1 MTRVDS
7 RSRFALAVVLGIA
20 VVSAGCV
27 GVTDGGPDGTSEPA
41 AAFEEDLESADPP
54 STVTATL
61 EVAIESDGD
70 RETFTEPVWL
80 RAGGASRIGDVDA
93 GSEFVEVDDGD
104 RHWEYDVTNET
115 VSVSDSNA
123 TGTDYIAY
131 TYAEL
136 DRTVE
141 EYAITT
147 VEETTVDGREAYR
160 VVLDPPADETIE
172 RSISIAIGD
181 TEYVVPL
188 ETSEVDASTD
198 ADRVELWTDREHL
211 FPLKYCAEADDYELT
226 IRYTDV
232 AFDEEIDDDRFAF
245 EPPESATVERDSQ
258 QESFID

>member
-1 MTRVDS
+1 MTRADS
-7 RSRFALAVVLGIA
+7 RSRLALAVVLGIA

-27 GVTDGGPDGTSEPA
+27 GVPGGEPTGPSETTTA
-41 AAFEEDLESADPP
+41 TTFEEDLESADPP
-54 STVTATL
+54 ATVTATL
-61 EVAIESDGD
+61 EVTLEANGD

-80 RAGGASRIGDVDA
+80 RADGASRIGDVDA
-93 GSEFVEVDDGD
+93 GSEFVMVDDGD
-104 RHWEYDVTNET
+104 RRWQYDVTDET
-115 VSVSDSNA
+115 VSVSDSTA
-123 TGTDYIAY
+123 STDYLAY

-136 DRTVE
+136 EETVE
-141 EYAITT
+141 EYAIAT

-198 ADRVELWTDREHL
+198 ADRVELRTDREHL
-211 FPLKYCAEADDYELT
+211 FPLEYYAETDEFELT
-226 IRYTDV
+226 VRYTDV

-245 EPPESATVERDSQ
+245 EPPESATVER
-258 QESFID
+258 E